1 MAVLN
6 LSAKMP
12 AEEES
17 DEVEMESESGE
28 EGVVLHKLKYRELKS
43 RLKYLVYV
51 SSHYCLLMFTIYS
64 SAESMGKGELDN
76 PTVCFPCFRSKRV
89 FRLRFRK
96 HRQSYFSCH
105 ETKGLKNLL

>member
-1 MAVLN
+1 VWMAVLN

-51 SSHYCLLMFTIYS
+51 SSHYCLLMFTIYI
-64 SAESMGKGELDN
+64 AVQRAWG
-76 PTVCFPCFRSKRV
+76 RV
-89 FRLRFRK
+89 SWITPLFAFHASGARE
-96 HRQSYFSCH
+96 FSD
-105 ETKGLKNLL
+105 

>member
-6 LSAKMP
+6 LSDKMP

-28 EGVVLHKLKYRELKS
+28 EGAVLHKFKYRELKS

-51 SSHYCLLMFTIYS
+51 SSHL
-64 SAESMGKGELDN
+64 A
-76 PTVCFPCFRSKRV
+76 R
-89 FRLRFRK
+89 
-96 HRQSYFSCH
+96 
-105 ETKGLKNLL
+105 

>member
-6 LSAKMP
+6 LSDKMP

-51 SSHYCLLMFTIYS
+51 SSHLHRLLFTDVYYNI
-64 SAESMGKGELDN
+64 AVQRAWG
-76 PTVCFPCFRSKRV
+76 RV
-89 FRLRFRK
+89 SWITPLFAFHASGARE
-96 HRQSYFSCH
+96 FSD
-105 ETKGLKNLL
+105 